1 MHYTNIL
8 QNFQLEYDDFESLKD
23 QDDPEAP
30 SISHKDA
37 DHKAIKW
44 ETIFKDYMYRTFGS
58 CGPLEYVLCDEPA
71 VPTEVVDLLQANS
84 YFGASGSILDELV
97 IHILEQFTKMIM
109 ALCTWKLRKLH
120 LVHEV

>member
-1 MHYTNIL
+1 M
-8 QNFQLEYDDFESLKD
+8 DCKV
-23 QDDPEAP
+23 
-30 SISHKDA
+30 
-37 DHKAIKW
+37 IKW
-44 ETIFKDYMYRTFGS
+44 APIFKDCIYCTFDS
-58 CGPLEYVLCDEPA
+58 CGPLAYVLCDEPA